1 MTPSR
6 CVSGPLRRHALR
18 AGLLLGALGALGA
31 GELLGAPPGPEAPR
45 LRLRAHAHNDY
56 EHPRPLQDAL
66 ELGFGSVEADIHLVD
81 GRLLVAHDL
90 WQVKPERT
98 LEALYLEPLR
108 ERVRTNAGRV
118 VPGAPTFWL
127 LIDLK
132 SPGATTWPVLRSVLE
147 KYRPMLTVFGPDG
160 TQTNAVSVV
169 LNGNVSRALLAAEPV
184 RLAALEGRPEELEA
198 NPAPHLVPWVG
209 ESWNRL
215 FTWRGA
221 GPVPEA
227 DLARLREL
235 VARAHDQ
242 GRQVRFWA
250 APDFEPGWRVVL
262 EAGVDR
268 INTDR
273 LTALAQFLDAIEAA
287 RAAGF

>member
-1 MTPSR
+1 MRLT
-6 CVSGPLRRHALR
+6 ALLG
-18 AGLLLGALGALGA
+18 GLLLGGPGLP
-31 GELLGAPPGPEAPR
+31 GEPPGLEAPR

-56 EHPRPLQDAL
+56 EHPRPLQHAL
-66 ELGFGSVEADIHLVD
+66 ELGFGSVEADIHLVES
-81 GRLLVAHDL
+81 RLLVAHDL
-90 WQVKPERT
+90 WQVKPDRT
-98 LEALYLEPLR
+98 LEALYLDPLR

-118 VPGAPTFWL
+118 VADAPTFWL
-127 LIDLK
+127 LVDLK
-132 SPGATTWPVLRSVLE
+132 SPGATTWPVLRAVLE

-160 TQTNAVSVV
+160 TRTNAVSVV
-169 LNGNVSRALLAAEPV
+169 LNGNVSRELLAAEPV
-184 RLAALEGRPEELEA
+184 RLAALEGRPEELEV

-209 ESWNRL
+209 ESWGRL

-221 GPVPEA
+221 GPLPEA
-227 DLARLREL
+227 DRARLREL
-235 VARAHDQ
+235 VARAHAQ

-250 APDFEPGWRVVL
+250 APDFEPGWRVLL

-273 LTALAQFLDAIEAA
+273 RDALAQFLDTAEAA

>member
-1 MTPSR
+1 MRLT
-6 CVSGPLRRHALR
+6 ALLG
-18 AGLLLGALGALGA
+18 GLLLGGPGLP
-31 GELLGAPPGPEAPR
+31 GEPPGPEAPR
-45 LRLRAHAHNDY
+45 WRLRAHAHNDY
-56 EHPRPLQDAL
+56 EHPRPLQHAL
-66 ELGFGSVEADIHLVD
+66 ELGFGSVEADIHLVE

-90 WQVKPERT
+90 WQVKPDRT
-98 LEALYLEPLR
+98 LEALYLDPLR

-118 VPGAPTFWL
+118 VAGAPTFWL
-127 LIDLK
+127 LVDLK
-132 SPGATTWPVLRSVLE
+132 SPGATTWPVLRAVLE

-160 TQTNAVSVV
+160 TRTNAVSVV
-169 LNGNVSRALLAAEPV
+169 LNGNVSRELLAAEPV
-184 RLAALEGRPEELEA
+184 RLAALEGRPGELEV

-209 ESWNRL
+209 ESWGRL

-221 GPVPEA
+221 GPLPEA
-227 DLARLREL
+227 DRARLREL
-235 VARAHDQ
+235 VARAHAQ

-250 APDFEPGWRVVL
+250 APDFEPGWRVLL

-273 LTALAQFLDAIEAA
+273 RDALAQFLDTAGAA

>member
-6 CVSGPLRRHALR
+6 CVPGRLRQHAWR
-18 AGLLLGALGALGA
+18 AGWLLGVLGSLG
-31 GELLGAPPGPEAPR
+31 LLGAPSGPEGSR
-45 LRLRAHAHNDY
+45 WRLRAHAHNDY
-56 EHPRPLQDAL
+56 EHPRPLQHAL

-160 TQTNAVSVV
+160 TRTNAVSVV

-209 ESWNRL
+209 ESWDRL

-221 GPVPEA
+221 GPLPEA
-227 DLARLREL
+227 DRARLHEL
-235 VARAHDQ
+235 VARAHAQ

-250 APDFEPGWRVVL
+250 APDFEPGWRVLL

-273 LTALAQFLDAIEAA
+273 RVALAEFLDAIGATQ
-287 RAAGF
+287 AAGF